1 MALTFAG
8 LLYVQV
14 MYMKNIL
21 RMRDDQF
28 AEGVKRSL
36 YAVTG
41 NLEQDETQYFLE
53 EDVAQI
59 ETSVL
64 PRYSA
69 YSILSPLLKARRE
82 H

>member
-59 ETSVL
+59 ET
-64 PRYSA
+64 
-69 YSILSPLLKARRE
+69 
-82 H
+82 